1 MQNINGQMVDVDA
14 IEKLRN
20 YYDTQLDAE
29 AWVGTDG
36 DADDDA
42 NLTMEVRKSQYD
54 YMVNS
59 IYVLKQR
66 YVYAER
72 DADKLKE
79 QNDELKE
86 QINTI
91 YQSLM
96 ENTYADTWFN
106 TMDKNGRIDAYER
119 GRELGWYEL
128 PFYSADIEVMQA
140 VGLSKAVMC
149 EFAHKKYEEWKDARA
164 EADQAQTTED

>member
-1 MQNINGQMVDVDA
+1 MKNINGQMVDVDA
-14 IEKLRN
+14 IEKLHE
-20 YYDTQLDAE
+20 YYDSELDCE
-29 AWVGTDG
+29 DWVGIDG
-36 DADDDA
+36 DGDDDH
-42 NLTMEVRKSQYD
+42 NLTMEIRKSQYD
-54 YMVNS
+54 YMVDS
-59 IYVLKQR
+59 IHNLKQR
-66 YVYAER
+66 YVYASR
-72 DADKLKE
+72 HADKLKE

-128 PFYSADIEVMQA
+128 PFYSADIETMEA

-149 EFAHKKYEEWKDARA
+149 DFAHKKYEEWKA
-164 EADQAQTTED
+164 EQEEEKAGEQD

>member
-1 MQNINGQMVDVDA
+1 MVDVDA
-14 IEKLRN
+14 IERLHN
-20 YYDTQLDAE
+20 YYDSELDCE
-29 AWVGTDG
+29 EWTGIDG
-36 DADDDA
+36 DGDDDH
-42 NLTMEVRKSQYD
+42 NLTMEIRKSQYD
-54 YMVNS
+54 YMVES
-59 IYVLKQR
+59 IHTLKQR
-66 YVYAER
+66 FVYAER
-72 DADKLKE
+72 HADKLKE

-86 QINTI
+86 QIQTI

-149 EFAHKKYEEWKDARA
+149 EFAHKKYEEWKNERVQMESD
-164 EADQAQTTED
+164 TETE